1 MDAGKLPDGGALGEA
16 VVDEEGGALP
26 DEIGLGFPGLQ
37 VNDLVEEAT
46 KASPL
51 QFLLQGG
58 RDAG

>member
-1 MDAGKLPDGGALGEA
+1 
-16 VVDEEGGALP
+16 
-26 DEIGLGFPGLQ
+26 